1 MQLDPALNIPLPR
14 GSSPSPE
21 GKPALEKGSHK
32 ESDHAEAGAGEVE
45 GQAPGRHPNPFLE
58 ALGCTPSSSGV

>member
-1 MQLDPALNIPLPR
+1 MQLDSTLNIPLPR
-14 GSSPSPE
+14 GSSTSPE
-21 GKPALEKGSHK
+21 RRVAQEKGSDK

-58 ALGCTPSSSGV
+58 PLGCTPPSSGV